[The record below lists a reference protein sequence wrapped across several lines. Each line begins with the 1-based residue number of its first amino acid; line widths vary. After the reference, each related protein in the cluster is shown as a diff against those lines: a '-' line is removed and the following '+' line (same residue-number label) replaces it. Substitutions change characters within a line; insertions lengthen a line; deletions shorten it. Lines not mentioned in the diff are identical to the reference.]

1 MEKILKT
8 IDVNNVGLDIYSG
21 PIGISCSEEKTIII
35 VTKPKK
41 DRKAIFFQLLT
52 WNKSDFLAT
61 YAKTNKMGNE

>member
-1 MEKILKT
+1 MAELCARA
-8 IDVNNVGLDIYSG
+8 VVR

-41 DRKAIFFQLLT
+41 DLKAIFFQLLT